1 MQRCVVRSSTQGGG
15 ADGQGFP
22 PAGGASPALGGA
34 MGHARASPRS
44 PGAGVRDMKLMAG
57 SSDAAN
63 GGRLQTSTSRLSMRS
78 LSIELLVCPL
88 PIHTVPLP
96 CRLSAPSIDASP
108 LASLGIMGAGA
119 STEGQTAET
128 LTLARTASKGRE
140 KYLAAED
147 VTDLDSAKEEIKRLR
162 GLLTAT
168 FDANDNGVVDF
179 GEMKHHVSVEN
190 GHHVIDALVATS
202 GPAFAALVGA
212 TSNAPETSFDLGF
225 IADQDQDSRAMKD
238 AAGKEND
245 DATFTTAFAT
255 ARLTYLGDGDVQY
268 KFELVDDTLVSV
280 GTHKDDSDKSG
291 RGAEYSLLEWYGG
304 KLVTACDR
312 TGNVD
317 EVVWNPAPDA
327 GAGKFLIKPVEND
340 GKRVRVLLG
349 DGSKN
354 KGLKT
359 EWSTIKDGKLL
370 IGSTGKERTDDDGNV
385 VHKGEM
391 WIKALDEA
399 FAVTDIDWSTQYGA
413 LRAAAQCPHGAGYM
427 IHESGRWSDVH
438 EKWLFFPRKLS
449 RQPYDEV
456 IDEAKC
462 CNLMLAC
469 DDDFDA
475 SKVIA
480 KPALTFLPLRGCSDF
495 LYVPGTNDSHIFVI
509 RTEETIDGEVG
520 TFCSVI
526 DIAGKVLMPEMLF
539 GKQRKFEGCCL
550 IADFMKTKPAY

>member
-1 MQRCVVRSSTQGGG
+1 
-15 ADGQGFP
+15 
-22 PAGGASPALGGA
+22 
-34 MGHARASPRS
+34 
-44 PGAGVRDMKLMAG
+44 
-57 SSDAAN
+57 
-63 GGRLQTSTSRLSMRS
+63 
-78 LSIELLVCPL
+78 
-88 PIHTVPLP
+88 
-96 CRLSAPSIDASP
+96 
-108 LASLGIMGAGA
+108 MGAGA
-119 STEGQTAET
+119 SADANKEA
-128 LTLARTASKGRE
+128 LALARTQSKGRE

-147 VTDLDSAKEEIKRLR
+147 IDDLAKAKEEIKRLR
-162 GLLTAT
+162 GLMTSC

-179 GEMKHHVSVEN
+179 GEMTHTVSVEN
-190 GHHVIDALVATS
+190 GHHVIADLVAKS
-202 GPAFAALVGA
+202 KPAFEALVGSV
-212 TSNAPETSFDLGF
+212 SNAPGAAFDLGF
-225 IADQDQDSRAMKD
+225 IADQDQDSKEMKD
-238 AAGKEND
+238 AAGNEG
-245 DATFTTAFAT
+245 DAKTFTTAFAT
-255 ARLTYLGDGDVQY
+255 AKLTYKGEGDVQY
-268 KFELVDDTLVSV
+268 AFDLVDDTLISV

-317 EVVWNPAPDA
+317 EIVWNPAPKE
-327 GAGKFLIKPVEND
+327 GSVEGSKFLIKPVEKD
-340 GKRVRVLLG
+340 GARVRVLLG

-359 EWSTIKDGKLL
+359 EWSTIKDGKLI

-385 VHKGEM
+385 VHKGEL
-391 WIKALDEA
+391 WVKSLDESYG
-399 FAVTDIDWSTQYGA
+399 VENVDWSAQYGA
-413 LRAAAQCPHGAGYM
+413 LREAAICPHGAGYM
-427 IHESGRWSDVH
+427 IHESARWSDVH
-438 EKWLFFPRKLS
+438 KKWLFFPRKLS

-469 DDDFDA
+469 GDDFKA
-475 SKVIA
+475 ETTIA

-526 DIAGKVLMPEMLF
+526 DIAGKILMPEVLF

-550 IADFMKTKPAY
+550 IADFMKTKPAC

>member
-1 MQRCVVRSSTQGGG
+1 
-15 ADGQGFP
+15 
-22 PAGGASPALGGA
+22 
-34 MGHARASPRS
+34 
-44 PGAGVRDMKLMAG
+44 
-57 SSDAAN
+57 
-63 GGRLQTSTSRLSMRS
+63 
-78 LSIELLVCPL
+78 
-88 PIHTVPLP
+88 
-96 CRLSAPSIDASP
+96 
-108 LASLGIMGAGA
+108 MGAGA

-179 GEMKHHVSVEN
+179 GGDEAPRSRTS
-190 GHHVIDALVATS
+190 ATATS
-202 GPAFAALVGA
+202 G
-212 TSNAPETSFDLGF
+212 
-225 IADQDQDSRAMKD
+225 
-238 AAGKEND
+238 
-245 DATFTTAFAT
+245 
-255 ARLTYLGDGDVQY
+255 Y

-327 GAGKFLIKPVEND
+327 SAGKFLIKPVEND

-438 EKWLFFPRKLS
+438 KKWLFFPRKLS

-495 LYVPGTNDSHIFVI
+495 LCVPGTNDSHIFVI

-526 DIAGKVLMPEMLF
+526 DIAGKVLMPEMLS
-539 GKQRKFEGCCL
+539 GKQRKFEGRCL

>member
-1 MQRCVVRSSTQGGG
+1 
-15 ADGQGFP
+15 
-22 PAGGASPALGGA
+22 
-34 MGHARASPRS
+34 
-44 PGAGVRDMKLMAG
+44 
-57 SSDAAN
+57 
-63 GGRLQTSTSRLSMRS
+63 
-78 LSIELLVCPL
+78 
-88 PIHTVPLP
+88 
-96 CRLSAPSIDASP
+96 
-108 LASLGIMGAGA
+108 MGAGA

-245 DATFTTAFAT
+245 EATLTTAFAT
-255 ARLTYLGDGDVQY
+255 ARLTYLGDGDVRY

-304 KLVTACDR
+304 KLR
-312 TGNVD
+312 
-317 EVVWNPAPDA
+317 
-327 GAGKFLIKPVEND
+327 AGKFLIKPVEND

-427 IHESGRWSDVH
+427 IHD
-438 EKWLFFPRKLS
+438 